1 MEKYMIA
8 PVLGFLVVAVF
19 ACGFTIIIAKF
30 LGTTKNSSNR
40 YAAQLAGAPACGA
53 GEESSNLSDLIF

>member
-1 MEKYMIA
+1 MEIYMIT

-30 LGTTKNSSNR
+30 LEDD
-40 YAAQLAGAPACGA
+40 
-53 GEESSNLSDLIF
+53 EEKK

>member
-8 PVLGFLVVAVF
+8 SVLGFLVVTVF

-30 LGTTKNSSNR
+30 LGHD
-40 YAAQLAGAPACGA
+40 
-53 GEESSNLSDLIF
+53 EE

>member
-30 LGTTKNSSNR
+30 LGHD
-40 YAAQLAGAPACGA
+40 
-53 GEESSNLSDLIF
+53 EE